1 MISHLKLWSWNL
13 TKRVL
18 IVDDENFIR
27 LLLRR
32 TLEDLEFEGVELL
45 TASDGIEGLQV
56 ARETKPDLIFLDL
69 MMPGM
74 SGEQVCAALRGDP
87 TFEQTHIIILTAK
100 GQATEFPEGLG
111 PDEYLTKP
119 FDPDHIVDL
128 AATVLGVEL
137 DFEV

>member
-1 MISHLKLWSWNL
+1 M
-13 TKRVL
+13 TKRIL

-32 TLEDLEFEGVELL
+32 TLEELEFEGVELL
-45 TASDGIEGLQV
+45 SAPDGLEGLRM
-56 ARETKPDLIFLDL
+56 ARETKPDLILLDL

-74 SGEQVCAALRGDP
+74 SGEEVCAELRRDPALS
-87 TFEQTHIIILTAK
+87 TTHIIILTAK

-119 FDPDHIVDL
+119 FDPDHIVDR
-128 AATVLGVEL
+128 AAAVLGIEL
-137 DFEV
+137 DFEL